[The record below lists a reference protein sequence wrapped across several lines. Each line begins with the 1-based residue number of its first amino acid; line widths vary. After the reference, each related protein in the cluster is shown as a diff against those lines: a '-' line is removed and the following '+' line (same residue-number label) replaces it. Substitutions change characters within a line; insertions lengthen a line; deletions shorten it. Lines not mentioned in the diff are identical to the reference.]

1 VKKLITEKFALRG
14 LLTILSLIVVFHFL
28 VLLGIIPFEIVWGGR
43 LKDHSQ
49 MLAYETVSITL
60 NLVMLTIVGVK
71 ADVLKL
77 NVNRMILNVA
87 LWFMFGLFLLNT
99 IGNLFSINEFEKMVF
114 TPLTLIL
121 AIFSLRAAINK
132 DKK

>member
-49 MLAYETVSITL
+49 MLVYETVSITL
-60 NLVMLTIVGVK
+60 NLVMLTIVGIK